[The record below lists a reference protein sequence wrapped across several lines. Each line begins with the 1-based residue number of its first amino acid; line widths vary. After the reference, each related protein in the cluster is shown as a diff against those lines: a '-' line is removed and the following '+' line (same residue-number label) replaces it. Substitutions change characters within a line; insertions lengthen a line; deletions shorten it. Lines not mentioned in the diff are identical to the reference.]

1 MGDPHGPAR
10 RLILPRLRTSSPEVD
25 RAFELALA
33 DLSRSIQPFRDGL
46 LERDEP
52 VFLAGESYRTPW
64 TRDAAI
70 NVWNGGGFLEPEV
83 ARNTLLSVLERRDGE
98 VRIGGEYWDA
108 VVWAPGAWS
117 LFLATGDRDFLA
129 LALEATRNTLAH
141 RERTELDAE
150 LGLFRGAAVY
160 GDGISAYPDAY
171 AEAGHH
177 NVMGW
182 RDLTPA
188 ALAAPGEG
196 LPMHALSTNC
206 AYVHAYELAGAMAAE
221 LGVVPDPAWSARVA
235 ALRAAIDRCFWLPER
250 GHYRYLVDPGGNSDV
265 QEGFGHAFA
274 ILFGIADAEQRESI
288 LRVQHV
294 APAGLPCLWPPFDRY
309 VRDGHVGRHSGT
321 VWPPIQAFWAEAAA
335 RAGRGDLVGHE
346 LAALARHAVRD
357 GQFFEL
363 YHPESGLPYGG
374 LQERAG
380 AGVELWEP
388 VAHQTWSATGFLRIV
403 LAAVVGM
410 RLEPG
415 GVHFE
420 PLLPPGLDELELT
433 GLPYR
438 ALTLDVRVARSA
450 SPGPE
455 PPFVPAD
462 GTGHRLLEL
471 TAS

>member
-1 MGDPHGPAR
+1 MPT
-10 RLILPRLRTSSPEVD
+10 LLTSSPEVD
-25 RAFELALA
+25 RAFEIALT
-33 DLSRSIQPFRDGL
+33 DLSRSIQPFQDGL
-46 LERDEP
+46 LEREAP

-70 NVWNGGGFLEPEV
+70 NVWNAGGMLHPEV
-83 ARNTLLSVLERRDGE
+83 ARNTLLAVLERRDGE

-108 VVWAPGAWS
+108 VVWTPGAWS
-117 LFLATGDRDFLA
+117 FYLTTGDRDFLA
-129 LALEATRNTLAH
+129 LALEATRNSLAH
-141 RERTELDAE
+141 FERTELDAE

-171 AEAGHH
+171 AEPGHH
-177 NVMGW
+177 NIMGW

-188 ALAAPGEG
+188 ALAATGEG

-221 LGVVPDPAWSARVA
+221 LGVPADSAWA
-235 ALRAAIDRCFWLPER
+235 ARASSLRAAIDLRFWLPKR
-250 GHYRYLVDPGGNSDV
+250 GHYRYLVDAHGDSNV

-274 ILFGIADAEQRESI
+274 ILFGIADADQRDSI
-288 LRVQHV
+288 LRVQHSTS
-294 APAGLPCLWPPFDRY
+294 AGLPCLWPPFSRY

-335 RAGRGDLVGHE
+335 RARRADLVGHE
-346 LAALARHAVRD
+346 LVALARHAVRD

-363 YHPESGLPYGG
+363 FHPETGLPYGG

-380 AGVELWEP
+380 KGVELWEP

-410 RLEPG
+410 RLAPA
-415 GVHFE
+415 GVYFK
-420 PLLPPGLDELELT
+420 PLLPPGLDEFELT

-438 ALTLDVRVARSA
+438 AATIDVRILR
-450 SPGPE
+450 GPAAGTE
-455 PPFVPAD
+455 PPFLPVQTD
-462 GTGHRLLEL
+462 GHHRIEL
-471 TAS
+471 TVP